1 MSQSENGDRPWHEE
15 TTKILQEIDLLMWAE
30 ASHYAEHKADIAE
43 LRTDLRVHKIKT
55 GWVAA
60 TVTAITIAAAWM
72 LSMFRGGG

>member
-30 ASHYAEHKADIAE
+30 ASHYKNLRDDIAE

>member
-1 MSQSENGDRPWHEE
+1 MSQSENGAWPDGAA
-15 TTKILQEIDLLMWAE
+15 KILQEIDFLMRAE
-30 ASHYAEHKADIAE
+30 ARHYAEHKADIAE

-60 TVTAITIAAAWM
+60 TVTAVTIAAAWM